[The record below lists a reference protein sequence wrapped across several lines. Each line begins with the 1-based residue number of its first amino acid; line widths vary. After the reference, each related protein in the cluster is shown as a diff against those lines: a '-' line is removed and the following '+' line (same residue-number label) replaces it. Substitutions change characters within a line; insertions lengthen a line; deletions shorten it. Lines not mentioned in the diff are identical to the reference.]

1 MRRPKEKLSRRDFE
15 HLSIRNQLGLSQ
27 DELSDFLGI
36 KPSQV
41 GMAEVGLRPMPP
53 RAQDNLF
60 LLKFAYIEA
69 IKVFEDEITN
79 LPITNEEREKLVDEI
94 DELQFEKNKLL
105 RNMVDMKARNK
116 KVDLLF
122 SVCNR
127 LIAKVTNTESFPLK
141 AANFWLDKCLH
152 KFTKTGRLPQA
163 RIQFR
168 IDEIDRKIAFLE
180 GFLN

>member
-1 MRRPKEKLSRRDFE
+1 MRGRKEKLSGRDFE
-15 HLSIRNQLGLSQ
+15 YLSMRNQLGLSQ
-27 DELSDFLGI
+27 EELSDFLGI

-41 GMAEVGLRPMPP
+41 GMAELGLRPMPS
-53 RAQDNLF
+53 RAQENLF
-60 LLKFAYIEA
+60 ILKFAYVEA
-69 IKVFEDEITN
+69 IKVFEDETTN

-94 DELQFEKNKLL
+94 DELQFEKKKLL
-105 RNMVDMKARNK
+105 RNLVDMKARNK
-116 KVDLLF
+116 KVNLLF
-122 SVCNR
+122 AVCNR
-127 LIAKVTNTESFPLK
+127 LIAKVTDSESFPLK

-163 RIQFR
+163 RLQFR